1 MLGAGEPGL
10 ARQPCAARRLRCC
23 QHPADGAAGGAGPGA
38 ASLWVQSSQ
47 QLCGPTGFWGF
58 MIEVVHRSLTQPW
71 PLAVPQQGPH
81 HGELN
86 PSCTPCP
93 LPPVRDP
100 LPCSAHGSMLQ

>member
-1 MLGAGEPGL
+1 
-10 ARQPCAARRLRCC
+10 
-23 QHPADGAAGGAGPGA
+23 
-38 ASLWVQSSQ
+38 
-47 QLCGPTGFWGF
+47 
-58 MIEVVHRSLTQPW
+58 MIGVVHRSLTQPW

-100 LPCSAHGSMLQ
+100 LPRSAHGSMLQ